1 MRIDAHCH
9 LGSCQFDADREEV
22 VTRMLEEQ
30 VEGAILICC
39 NREDHRKALE
49 LKRKHPYFKIAVGI
63 HPQDLERDAGEERL
77 RRFRESVLRER
88 PDMIGEIGLDY
99 YSHPHTKESQLR
111 FFHAQ
116 LALAQELGLPVDIHS
131 RKAVKDT
138 QEILKQYRVKT
149 ILHSFSGSVE
159 TAREYLKAGCYLSF
173 GASVLFP
180 NARRPEEVI
189 RSVPAERM
197 LLETDAPYQSPVK
210 DHRHEPA
217 DVVNIYRKVSEIK
230 GIPLPQLEAILE
242 KNYKDIFGET
252 YYEKSTGNS

>member
-9 LGSCQFDADREEV
+9 LGSCQFDTDREEV
-22 VTRMLEEQ
+22 FARMLEEQ

-39 NREDHRKALE
+39 NIDDYRKALVY
-49 LKRKHPYFKIAVGI
+49 KKKHPLFKIAVGI
-63 HPQDLERDAGEERL
+63 HPQDLEEDDSEERL
-77 RRFRESVLRER
+77 QDFCAFVRKEK

-99 YSHPHTKESQLR
+99 YSHPHTKESQLC

-116 LALAQELGLPVDIHS
+116 LALAQELGLPVDVHS

-138 QEILKQYRVKT
+138 QDILKQYRSK
-149 ILHSFSGSVE
+149 IIMHSFSGSIE
-159 TAREYLKAGCYLSF
+159 TAREYLKAGYYLSF

-180 NARRPEEVI
+180 NAKRPEEVV
-189 RSVPAERM
+189 RAVPAERM

-217 DVVNIYRKVSEIK
+217 DVVNIYRRVSEIK
-230 GIPLPQLEAILE
+230 NIPLPELEAIIE
-242 KNYKDIFGET
+242 KNYKEVFGE
-252 YYEKSTGNS
+252 E

>member
-9 LGSCQFDADREEV
+9 LGSHQFDADREETV
-22 VTRMLEEQ
+22 ERMLKQQ

-39 NREDHRKALE
+39 NIEDYRKALE
-49 LKRKHPYFKIAVGI
+49 QKKKHPSFKIAVGI
-63 HPQDLERDAGEERL
+63 HPQDLEEDDSEERL
-77 RRFRESVLRER
+77 FRFREFVLREK

-111 FFHAQ
+111 FFKVQ

-138 QEILKQYRVKT
+138 QDILKQYRVK
-149 ILHSFSGSVE
+149 IIMHSFSGSVE
-159 TAREYLKAGCYLSF
+159 TAREYIKAGYYLSF

-180 NARRPEEVI
+180 NAKRPEEVV
-189 RSVPAERM
+189 RSVPVERI

-230 GIPLPQLEAILE
+230 NIPLPELEAALE
-242 KNYKDIFGET
+242 KNYREVFGE
-252 YYEKSTGNS
+252 E

>member
-1 MRIDAHCH
+1 MTYADAHCH
-9 LGSCQFDADREEV
+9 LGSRQFDQDRDAMIG
-22 VTRMLEEQ
+22 RMLAAD
-30 VEGAILICC
+30 VRKAIIICC
-39 NREDHRKALE
+39 SDHDLAHGRQLRERYPDFRL
-49 LKRKHPYFKIAVGI
+49 AVSI
-63 HPQDLERDAGEERL
+63 HPQDLEEDDSEERL
-77 RRFRESVLRER
+77 RNFRAFVLKEK

-138 QEILKQYRVKT
+138 QDILKQYRVK
-149 ILHSFSGSVE
+149 IIMHSFSGSVE
-159 TAREYLKAGCYLSF
+159 TAREYLKAGYYLSF

-180 NARRPEEVI
+180 NAKRPEEVV
-189 RSVPAERM
+189 RAVPVERM

-217 DVVNIYRKVSEIK
+217 DVVNIYRRVSEIK
-230 GIPLPQLEAILE
+230 NIPLPELEAIIE
-242 KNYKDIFGET
+242 KNYKEVFGE
-252 YYEKSTGNS
+252 E